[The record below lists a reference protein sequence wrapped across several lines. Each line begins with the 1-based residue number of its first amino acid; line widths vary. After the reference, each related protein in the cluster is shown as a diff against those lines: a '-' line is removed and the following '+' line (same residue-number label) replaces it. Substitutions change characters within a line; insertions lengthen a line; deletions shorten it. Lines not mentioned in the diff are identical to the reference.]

1 MSSPTTSPRP
11 AERQDIHKSCRTLET
26 LVNVFNDYCEAAGA
40 IVALQR
46 KLSKALKEAATL
58 KTTSEVAG
66 NALNVSASIFDVLA
80 DVDAKFAK
88 IADKECCSISS
99 EMKKWFKK
107 LAKEEKAH
115 DERMNDSNARIK
127 QAGIREES

>member
-1 MSSPTTSPRP
+1 MLS
-11 AERQDIHKSCRTLET
+11 
-26 LVNVFNDYCEAAGA
+26 DYSKAAGA

-46 KLSKALKEAATL
+46 KLSKAIKEAATL
-58 KTTSEVAG
+58 RTTNEIAG
-66 NALNVSASIFDVLA
+66 NALNVSASIFDVLS

-88 IADKECCSISS
+88 IADKEYDSISS
-99 EMKKWFKK
+99 EVDKWFKK

-127 QAGIREES
+127 QAGIREESKEERTRCRGRTRSLC